1 MKFDHDLCLNLR
13 YDLNKLLKLNST
25 LRSIVPLAMFSVMY
39 FRPGEKTTA
48 ELFKDVDL
56 PDLEELIKLYKEDF
70 DIHGYDPYKYLMS

>member
-1 MKFDHDLCLNLR
+1 M
-13 YDLNKLLKLNST
+13 
-25 LRSIVPLAMFSVMY
+25 PLAMFSVMY